1 MYEVKREK
9 DLILKS
15 LEIAIITK
23 TDNKLGFCNIK
34 GQNILDQISAI

>member
-23 TDNKLGFCNIK
+23 TDNQLDFCNNK
-34 GQNILDQISAI
+34 G